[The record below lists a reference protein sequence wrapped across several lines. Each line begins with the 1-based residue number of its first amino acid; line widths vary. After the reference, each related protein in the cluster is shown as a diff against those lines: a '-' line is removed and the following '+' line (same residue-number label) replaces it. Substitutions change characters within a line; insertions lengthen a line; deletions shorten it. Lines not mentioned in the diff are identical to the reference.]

1 MKKFIQEFKE
11 FAFKGSVVD
20 MAVGII
26 IGGAFTSLVT
36 AFVDDIISPLLGL
49 FGSMNLDAM
58 KVVLKGTGDTAVT
71 LNYGAFLAAVI
82 NFLLMALVLF
92 VILRS
97 VNRTRAELDKLAG
110 VEKKKE
116 EAPKKSDELI
126 ALEQIRDLLAE
137 EKKEKAA

>member
-92 VILRS
+92 IILRS

-110 VEKKKE
+110 VEKKE